1 MIKKVDNENYLP
13 CEDQLTGNHAPIEI
27 DLEQFKLHLN
37 LPERKPLTLQFDTP
51 SRRFYLSVMALVLD
65 EMKKAGKVSF
75 VPLENHMEILALLNE
90 TVGGSMGSSEKKNLL
105 TRIYRKWKDALPDLE
120 AAPLF
125 RVSGRKK
132 EYNDAVAKTYDFDDP
147 IKDAWAN
154 LFAYRGSREKISL
167 KLSIERL
174 GISLDDACIVYG
186 SDRTQEGKNPWNR
199 FSEGLKRKTPS
210 KPEPASIKAPAPQHP
225 SSQNEFR
232 KNHNTRVPL
241 QTWWKKAALPAL
253 LILMASVSLFLGL
266 KSILEPPG
274 MSDTEPT
281 QATLHRLIDK
291 PPVPE
296 QPLSPQIMEK
306 PAIAVLPFV
315 NLGGDPAEDYLSD
328 GITEQ
333 IITALAK
340 TPKMAVIA
348 RNSSYSYK
356 GKPVKVQEVGHNLGV
371 GYVLEGSVQKS
382 GDRIRITAQLI
393 DAATGLHLWAESYKR
408 DLKDLFS
415 LQDDITRNVITAL
428 QVQLTDGET
437 ARIYGRVTDHVD
449 AYLKVM
455 KGRQHVFRVGRHDNL
470 IARRLYEEA
479 ISLDPE
485 YARAYTAMGWTYWH
499 EARCGWT
506 DKPAEAYEKAVEL
519 GQRAHSLNATD
530 SGSLMLIAWVYAK
543 TGRSDKALEA
553 AAKGISLEPNLSEAC
568 WLYGGTLRLLG
579 RYKEAIPW
587 IEKGLGLDPIPPW
600 WCQFNLA
607 FCYFRLGD
615 TQKVISMVE
624 KCIDRHPKVGGF
636 QALLAR
642 TLLQTERPKE
652 GLAAIDKALS
662 LQPKAP
668 GWYTATRVV
677 ALHANGK
684 PDEALVLMEER
695 VKRNPDNP
703 DALRHYGRLL
713 GLLGRHE
720 EGVLM
725 AEKAVKL
732 RPGPYTRLYLGREY
746 VISGQYDAAISE
758 LEKTIKFEPE
768 SLVGHIWL
776 AAACS
781 LAGRMKQAQASIA
794 EIHRLNP
801 DYSLEDCKRNSF
813 FEYQPEDKKRF
824 INALKDAG
832 LK

>member
-1 MIKKVDNENYLP
+1 MQTVQTVNVFLFCGKCSFE
-13 CEDQLTGNHAPIEI
+13 TMHTHTTMTIEPRAAIQI
-27 DLEQFKLHLN
+27 DLDQFNLQLN
-37 LPERKPLTLQFDTP
+37 IPGLMRLTLQFDTS
-51 SRRFYLSVMALVLD
+51 SRRFYLSLMALVV
-65 EMKKAGKVSF
+65 EQMKQAGKISF
-75 VPLENHMEILALLNE
+75 VPLDPHVKTLALLNE
-90 TVGGSMGSSEKKNLL
+90 TVGASAGSSQKKNMML
-105 TRIYRKWKDALPDLE
+105 RIYRKWKDALPDLE
-120 AAPLF
+120 NAPLF
-125 RVSGRKK
+125 KVAGQKK
-132 EYNDAVAKTYDFDDP
+132 GYEEGAEKTYRFGDH

-154 LFAYRGSREKISL
+154 LFAYRGSRQNLSL
-167 KLSIERL
+167 RLSIDRL
-174 GISLDDACIVYG
+174 GISLEDICIVYG
-186 SDRTQEGKNPWNR
+186 AEGKQASESSWNR
-199 FSEGLKRKTPS
+199 FIEDLREKTPTGPPS
-210 KPEPASIKAPAPQHP
+210 AQSESENLRSTEAP
-225 SSQNEFR
+225 R
-232 KNHNTRVPL
+232 K
-241 QTWWKKAALPAL
+241 TWWKKAALPII

-274 MSDTEPT
+274 MSDTQSA
-281 QATLHRLIDK
+281 QATFHRLIDE
-291 PPVPE
+291 PPVPA
-296 QPLSPQIMEK
+296 QPILHQVMEK

-315 NLGGDPAEDYLSD
+315 NLGGDPTQDYLSD
-328 GITEQ
+328 GFTEQ

-340 TPKMAVIA
+340 TPKMNVIA

-356 GKPVKVQEVGHNLGV
+356 GKPTKVQEVGKNLGV
-371 GYVLEGSVQKS
+371 GYVLEGSIQKS

-393 DAATGLHLWAESYKR
+393 DAATGLHLWAESYER

-415 LQDDITRNVITAL
+415 LQDDITLNVITAL

-437 ARIYGRVTDHVD
+437 ARIYGRVTNHVD

-455 KGRQHVFRVGRHDNL
+455 KGRQHVLRIGRHDNL

-479 ISLDPE
+479 ISLDPK

-530 SGSLMLIAWVYAK
+530 SGPLMLMAWVYAN

-553 AAKGISLEPNLSEAC
+553 AEKGISLELNLSEAC
-568 WLYGGTLRLLG
+568 WVYGGTLRLLG
-579 RYKEAIPW
+579 RYREAIPW
-587 IEKGLGLDPIPPW
+587 IEKGIRLDPIPPW

-615 TQKVISMVE
+615 TPKVISMVE
-624 KCIDRHPKVGGF
+624 KCIERHPKVGGF
-636 QALLAR
+636 QALLAM

-652 GLAAIDKALS
+652 ALAAIDKALS

-668 GWYTATRVV
+668 GWYTATRAV

-684 PDEALVLMEER
+684 TDEALVLMEEQ
-695 VKRNPDNP
+695 VKRNPDDP

-720 EGVLM
+720 EGVLI
-725 AEKAVKL
+725 AEKAVQL
-732 RPGPYTRLYLGREY
+732 RPGPYTRLFLGQEY
-746 VISGQYDAAISE
+746 FISRQYDAAISE
-758 LEKTIKFEPE
+758 LEKTIKFKPE
-768 SLVGHIWL
+768 SLVGHLWL

-781 LAGRMKQAQASIA
+781 MGDRMKQARASIA

-801 DYSLEDCKRNSF
+801 DYSLEDCRRNSF

-824 INALKDAG
+824 INALKNAG
-832 LK
+832 L